1 MADYVEE
8 FNDLG
13 NITSTW
19 WPVGSTVQLCRVNW
33 DESYRDVVL
42 FDSEGDRTEWFD
54 GLSSYYSYKIERMS
68 YLRPGQGIK
77 VPLPYSKALQYNYVR
92 VINPASPKYSRTEFF
107 YFITQADY
115 VAPSTTLI
123 TLQLDVMMSYQFSTT
138 LGRSYVERGHVALSN
153 VYYRNNKANGL
164 DWINARQYLDVPEG
178 LDVGSDYVTA
188 STVTFDLSAGG
199 NYVMVM
205 STASLTGS
213 YGTITSPNLVTASGM
228 TTDGIP
234 SGCDLYAFEY
244 STWLSWMREISLAP
258 WVSQCVIA
266 IYTFPKQFVTST
278 EDVTVGGRYQ
288 AKRVLHSKS
297 YVMESTPSSP
307 GAGGFMGVYVY
318 EQLREGL
325 PADLRDLDKLLVYP
339 YSVIEV
345 TANAG
350 TSVLLKPQLLNSNS
364 LTLFAICCAVYPF
377 ARIGVVPFGY
387 GAAGQD
393 TYSMAWTGPTG
404 SSGTAVM
411 PVDSALQSALW
422 ISNFPQFS
430 LVNNNYLSYMASTA
444 NTRQWSY
451 ESAGWTLDRSRLSNE
466 LSFEQT
472 SRGLGVADQN
482 QRVSQ
487 QLARDSMIYSIGGGL
502 MGAAGQFAGGQLGKG
517 TVSLANTAAS
527 AAQSAAS
534 IGANQQMF
542 ENNQGQASFVA
553 ASNYNLANMAASRDY
568 ELAIAGIQAKVQDA
582 QLIAPSQSGQM
593 GGEGFMASNGLW
605 NVTVNLKT
613 ITRGAQRRVANFF
626 RRYGYAVN
634 AFVGYG
640 YHPLSSLKVM
650 KRYSY
655 WKMQECY
662 LRNSFATDTEIMAI
676 KGILERGT
684 TIWGNPNDIGA
695 STVDDNELDE
705 SNTYWRYS

>member
-42 FDSEGDRTEWFD
+42 FDSERDRTEWFD
-54 GLSSYYSYKIERMS
+54 GLSSYYSYKVERMS

-77 VPLPYSKALQYNYVR
+77 VPLPYSRALQYNYVR
-92 VINPASPKYSRTEFF
+92 VINPSSPKYSRTEFF

-138 LGRSYVERGHVALSN
+138 LGRSYVDRGHVALSN

-164 DWINARQYLDVPEG
+164 DWRNAKDYLDVPEG
-178 LDVGSDYVTA
+178 LDVGSDYVTVA
-188 STVTFDLSAGG
+188 TEAVNLSEGG
-199 NYVMVM
+199 NYVIVM
-205 STASLTGS
+205 STSDLATSP
-213 YGTITSPNLVTASGM
+213 GTITSPNLVTAGGM
-228 TTDGIP
+228 TVDNVI
-234 SGCDLYAFEY
+234 SGCDVYAFE
-244 STWLSWMREISLAP
+244 LLEFFHWMSEMSLAP
-258 WVSQCVIA
+258 WISQCIIA
-266 IYTFPKQFVTST
+266 IYTFPKQFVSSVS
-278 EDVTVGGRYQ
+278 EEVTVGGRYH
-288 AKRVLHSKS
+288 ARKIIDSKS
-297 YVMESTPSSP
+297 FLSDQQDSTVLSVN
-307 GAGGFMGVYVY
+307 GVFG
-318 EQLREGL
+318 R
-325 PADLRDLDKLLVYP
+325 LRDSLPPDYEDVDKLLVYP

-345 TANAG
+345 TANTG
-350 TSVLLKPQLLNSNS
+350 TSVLLKPQLLKDDDLVLSS
-364 LTLFAICCAVYPF
+364 ICCSVYPF

-387 GAAGQD
+387 GRGTEFSQEATYSVTWVSPSGGQD
-393 TYSMAWTGPTG
+393 V
-404 SSGTAVM
+404 AVL

-430 LVNNNYLSYMASTA
+430 IVNNNYLSYMASTA

-466 LSFEQT
+466 LAFEQT

-482 QRVSQ
+482 QRISQ

-502 MGAAGQFAGGQLGKG
+502 MGAAGQFAGGQLSKG

-542 ENNQGQASFVA
+542 ENNQGQQSFVA

-593 GGEGFMASNGLW
+593 SGEGFMAATGLW
-605 NVTVNLKT
+605 NITVNLKT
-613 ITRGAQRRVANFF
+613 ITHGAQRRVGNFLK
-626 RRYGYAVN
+626 RYGYAVQ

-640 YHPLSSLKVM
+640 YRPLSSLNVM
-650 KRYSY
+650 TKYSY

-684 TIWGNPNDIGA
+684 TVWRSPNDIGTMA
-695 STVDDNELDE
+695 DDNAVDE
-705 SNTYWRYS
+705 ENNYWRY